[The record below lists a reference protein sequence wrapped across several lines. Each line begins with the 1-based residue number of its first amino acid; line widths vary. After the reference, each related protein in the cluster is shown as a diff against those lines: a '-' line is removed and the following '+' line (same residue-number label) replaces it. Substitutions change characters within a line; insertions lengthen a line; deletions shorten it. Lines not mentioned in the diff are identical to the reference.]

1 MKSSKV
7 KVHRPKVVAKRSM
20 KKRTTNALIISIIVI
35 AVVFGTVMGSLYAPP
50 PPQEGRPP
58 HIPEIEQDPHNY
70 LMVIKTTITVINITI
85 SLILIVLYVRI
96 YREVRSDFTI
106 GLIVVMFTLL
116 LYSVTSNPLLLFLF
130 GYHGVGMG
138 LFMII
143 PDMFSTV
150 CLATLLYL
158 SLK

>member
-1 MKSSKV
+1 MV
-7 KVHRPKVVAKRSM
+7 KVHRPKVVAERSM
-20 KKRTTNALIISIIVI
+20 KKRTTNALIISLIVI
-35 AVVFGTVMGSLYAPP
+35 AAVLGAVMGSLYAPP
-50 PPQEGRPP
+50 PPNEGRTP

-85 SLILIVLYVRI
+85 SLILIALYVKI

-116 LYSVTSNPLLLFLF
+116 LYSLTSNPLLPFLF
-130 GYHGVGMG
+130 GYHGFGMG

-150 CLATLLYL
+150 CLITLLYL